1 MSLAILSKEIKAP
14 GKSLLYL
21 RLYWQ
26 IPRPLPKKWY
36 ETGSDWKITV
46 LS

>member
-26 IPRPLPKKWY
+26 IPPLHPAKSGMKLVV
-36 ETGSDWKITV
+36 TGK
-46 LS
+46 